1 MDKHKQQYR
10 DFDAY
15 ERVAEPHKRERA
27 SVWRTAIGLQDV
39 DGLKVSEYLKDEAI
53 RHIEGDITIDD
64 VRERLKSY
72 YTNKSAHD
80 NADAAREEADKVAAN
95 IAKLLSEKS
104 FSFTALEFLNIHR
117 HLFDGVF
124 KHAGEI
130 RPFDI
135 TKKEWILNGDTIIYG
150 RAADI
155 MMALRY
161 DIQQEKDF
169 NYKGLSI
176 DDTINHIV
184 DFVAL
189 LWQNHPFREG
199 NTRTTAVFVIKYLR
213 SICFKVDN
221 DLFANNSWYFRN
233 ALVRANYRNAV
244 MGVEPDKSFLVKFF
258 RNLILGERNELKNQ
272 YMLIGYSAV
281 DETPTCLC
289 EDTPT
294 STTEVT
300 PASAAEDTPS
310 STIENTPTS
319 EDVLSASFS
328 DNVRRLVVAIGTEER
343 SVKEMMVIVGLKDRK
358 NFIEY
363 SLAPAIHADLVQM
376 KFPDSPRHPR
386 QRYLLTDKGL
396 ALVCTEKRSKAAEK

>member
-1 MDKHKQQYR
+1 M
-10 DFDAY
+10 
-15 ERVAEPHKRERA
+15 AEPHKRERA

-39 DGLKVSEYLKDEAI
+39 DGLKVSEYLKDEAV
-53 RHIEGDITIDD
+53 RHIEGDITIED
-64 VRERLKSY
+64 VRKRLKSY
-72 YTNKSAHD
+72 YTNKNAHD
-80 NADAAREEADKVAAN
+80 SVDATKEEADKVAAN

-213 SICFKVDN
+213 SIGFKVDN

-258 RNLILGERNELKNQ
+258 RNLILGERNELKNRF
-272 YMLIGYSAV
+272 MLIGYTGV
-281 DETPTCLC
+281 DDTSSYLC

-294 STTEVT
+294 ST
-300 PASAAEDTPS
+300 
-310 STIENTPTS
+310 PTS
-319 EDVLSASFS
+319 SGVLSMSVS
-328 DNVRRLVVAIGTEER
+328 DGVRRLVAAIGNEER
-343 SVKEMMVIVGLKDRK
+343 SANELMTIIGLKDRK
-358 NFIEY
+358 NFVEY

-396 ALVCTEKRSKAAEK
+396 ALYDEIREH

>member
-1 MDKHKQQYR
+1 MDIGKQLYM
-10 DFDAY
+10 DFEAY

-39 DGLKVSEYLKDEAI
+39 DGLKVSEYLKDEAV
-53 RHIEGDITIDD
+53 RHIEGDITIED
-64 VRERLKSY
+64 VRKRLKSY
-72 YTNKSAHD
+72 YTNKNAHD
-80 NADAAREEADKVAAN
+80 SVDATKEEADKVAAN

-213 SICFKVDN
+213 SIGFKVDN

-233 ALVRANYRNAV
+233 ALVRANYRNV
-244 MGVEPDKSFLVKFF
+244 SKGIEQDKSFLVKFF
-258 RNLILGERNELKNQ
+258 RNLILGERNELKNRF
-272 YMLIGYSAV
+272 MLIGYTGIDDTSSY
-281 DETPTCLC
+281 LC

-294 STTEVT
+294 ST
-300 PASAAEDTPS
+300 
-310 STIENTPTS
+310 PTS
-319 EDVLSASFS
+319 SGVLSMSVS
-328 DNVRRLVVAIGTEER
+328 DGVRRLVAAIGNEER
-343 SVKEMMVIVGLKDRK
+343 SANELMTIIGLKDRK
-358 NFIEY
+358 NFVEY

-376 KFPDSPRHPR
+376 KFPDSPRHPS

-396 ALVCTEKRSKAAEK
+396 ALYDEIREH

>member
-1 MDKHKQQYR
+1 MDRYKQRYI
-10 DFDAY
+10 DFEAY
-15 ERVAEPHKRERA
+15 ERVAEPHKREKA
-27 SVWRTAIGLQDV
+27 SAWRTAIGLQDV
-39 DGLKVSEYLKDEAI
+39 DGLEVSDYLKKAAV

-72 YTNKSAHD
+72 YTNKNAHD
-80 NADAAREEADKVAAN
+80 SVDATKEEADKVAAN

-213 SICFKVDN
+213 SIGFKVDN

-233 ALVRANYRNAV
+233 ALVRANYRNV
-244 MGVEPDKSFLVKFF
+244 SKGIEPDKSFLIKFF
-258 RNLILGERNELKNQ
+258 RNLMLDEHNELRNR
-272 YMLIGYSAV
+272 YMLIGYSEV
-281 DETPTCLC
+281 DETPTCLY
-289 EDTPT
+289 EDTPISTPT
-294 STTEVT
+294 STTEG
-300 PASAAEDTPS
+300 
-310 STIENTPTS
+310 TPTS
-319 EDVLSASFS
+319 TGDLSASVS

-376 KFPDSPRHPR
+376 KYPDSLRHPR

-396 ALVCTEKRSKAAEK
+396 ALYREISKQ